1 MRMSAKVVIGIYIL
15 VGIINVFISFYTKD
29 SKSLIIG
36 AQFFLL
42 AFTVWSYESIIA
54 IKEENLM
61 KELIERLS
69 KGEVNK

>member
-1 MRMSAKVVIGIYIL
+1 MRMSTRIVIGIYIL
-15 VGIINVFISFYTKD
+15 VGIMNTIIGFYTKD

-61 KELIERLS
+61 KELVERLS
-69 KGEVNK
+69 KEEVDK

>member
-1 MRMSAKVVIGIYIL
+1 MRMSARIVIGIYIL
-15 VGIINVFISFYTKD
+15 VGIMNTIIGFYTKD

-61 KELIERLS
+61 KELVERLS
-69 KGEVNK
+69 KEEVDK